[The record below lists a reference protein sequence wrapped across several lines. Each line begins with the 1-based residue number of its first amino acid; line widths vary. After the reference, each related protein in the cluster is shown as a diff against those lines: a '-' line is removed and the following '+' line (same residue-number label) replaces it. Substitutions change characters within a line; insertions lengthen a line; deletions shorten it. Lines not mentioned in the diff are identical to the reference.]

1 MMQAFR
7 NSAKLAGAIFAIL
20 MLVFV
25 LTSVDWSGLSM
36 TSNVGKI
43 NGQSIDV
50 RTYQGFVQQTIDSR
64 QRDMPA
70 SLTLEERSQIE
81 DQVWEQLIENQML
94 ESEYERRGITVTS
107 EEIVQAMR
115 TSPPADFRS
124 IPEFQTDSQFDIA
137 KYQRWLTSSVGAQYL
152 PALEAQYRD
161 QLRRSKLLRVVAA
174 DIYLS
179 DAALWEQYRDE
190 NEKVTVALT
199 AIIPRNVI
207 PDSAVKLTDEEVTAY
222 YRSHQDDFKR
232 SRTAYLS
239 FVALP
244 RLTDASDTAAARTRA
259 DSARA
264 AIAGGESFADVARR
278 ESDDSASAANG
289 GDLGEWTKG
298 SMDPAFDSA
307 AFALPLKKVSEPV
320 LSQFG
325 FHIIEIASRK
335 GDKAKG
341 RHILI
346 PIEVTGEHRDR
357 LDAQADSLERLGA
370 EREDPAA
377 LDTVARALS
386 LPIGRTNP
394 VQEGTRVQLG
404 NLVVPDAG
412 AWAFQGANEGATS
425 PVIEASMAYYIFRL
439 DSLQPAGVP
448 PLPQLR
454 QSVEHALRMEKKKQ
468 LAKPKAEAY
477 LKRVESGE
485 SDAGAAKALGL
496 PHREFGPFARVNPP
510 ITDPMV
516 VGTAFG
522 LDTGQRSGLL
532 DTPEG
537 MYVLKVLEHT
547 KADSAKFVKEVD
559 EYRSKMIELARQ
571 DRIRGYM
578 SALRESAKVVD
589 NRAKLQQ
596 QQQQQATQAP
606 PPPII

>member
-7 NSAKLAGAIFAIL
+7 NSAKVAGAVFAIL

-25 LTSVDWSGLSM
+25 LTSVDWSGLTT
-36 TSNVGKI
+36 TSQVGKI
-43 NGQSIDV
+43 NGRSVDA
-50 RTYQGFVQQTIDSR
+50 RTYQGFVQQTIDNR
-64 QRDMPA
+64 QREMPA
-70 SLTLEERSQIE
+70 SLTLEERKQIE

-94 ESEYERRGITVTS
+94 ESEYERRGITVTA

-115 TSPPADFRS
+115 NSPPAEFRS
-124 IPEFQTDSQFDIA
+124 IPEFQTDSQFDMA

-152 PALEAQYRD
+152 PALESQYRD

-190 NEKVTVALT
+190 NEKVKVALT
-199 AIIPRNVI
+199 AIIPRNII

-222 YRSHQDDFKR
+222 YRSHQDEFKR
-232 SRTAYLS
+232 PQTAYLS

-244 RLTDASDTAAARTRA
+244 RIADASDTAAARARA

-307 AFALPLKKVSEPV
+307 AFALPLKTVSAPV

-325 FHIIEIASRK
+325 FHVIEITSRK

-346 PIEVTGEHRDR
+346 PIEIAGEHRDR

-370 EREDPAA
+370 QRDDPAA
-377 LDTVARALS
+377 LDTAARALS
-386 LPIGRTNP
+386 LPIGKAGP

-412 AWAFQGANEGATS
+412 AWAFEGSKPGATS
-425 PVIEASMAYYIFRL
+425 PVIESSLAYYIFRL

-448 PLPQLR
+448 PLPQIR
-454 QSVEHALRMEKKKQ
+454 PVVEHTLRIEKKKQ
-468 LAKPKAEAY
+468 LAKPKAEEY

-485 SDAGAAKALGL
+485 PAADVAKALNL
-496 PHREFGPFARVNPP
+496 AHRDFGPFTRVNPP
-510 ITDPMV
+510 LTDPQV

-522 LDTGQRSGLL
+522 LDVGQRSGLL

-537 MYVLKVLEHT
+537 MYVMQVLEHI
-547 KADSAKFVKEVD
+547 KADSAQFAKQVD
-559 EYRSKMIELARQ
+559 EYRSKMINLARQ

-578 SALRESAKVVD
+578 GALRESAKIVD

-596 QQQQQATQAP
+596 QQQQPAQTQ